1 MDTSSPGIRSRILD
15 KKGVENGVADHLS
28 RMRVNEP
35 HLSTILCLRNSYSW
49 WKVWEKRRLRQLL
62 GVWRGPADLSPYQK
76 KKFFRDISHF
86 FWDEPYLFKRG
97 SDGLFRRCIAQE
109 EVEGIL
115 EHCHGSSYGG
125 HFATFKT
132 ASKVLQ
138 AGFWW
143 PSLFKDTHDFIARCD
158 RCQREGSIS
167 KRNEMPQNPILEV
180 EVFDVWGIDFM
191 GPFEPPSHGNRYIL
205 VAVDYVSKW
214 VEAIASPTNDAKV
227 VLKLFKSIIFP
238 RYGVPRVVATP
249 YHPQTSG
256 QVEVSNKQIKGI
268 LRTIVGVTK
277 KDWAVKLDDALWAY
291 RTAYK
296 TPIGRTPFSL
306 LYGKSCHLP
315 VEIEYRAL
323 WAIKLLNFDIRSAQ
337 EKRGFDLHELEEI
350 RLDAYESSKIYKE
363 RTKAFHDKKIVP
375 KVFKVGEYALL
386 FNSRAKLF
394 PGKLKS
400 KWSGP
405 FEIKDVLPYGAVTLL
420 NNNGEEFTVNG
431 HKLKPYLGQ
440 RIQGEGVS
448 TPLPD
453 APLA

>member
-1 MDTSSPGIRSRILD
+1 MVCLEVHSSGGSR
-15 KKGVENGVADHLS
+15 
-28 RMRVNEP
+28 
-35 HLSTILCLRNSYSW
+35 
-49 WKVWEKRRLRQLL
+49 
-62 GVWRGPADLSPYQK
+62 
-76 KKFFRDISHF
+76 
-86 FWDEPYLFKRG
+86 
-97 SDGLFRRCIAQE
+97 
-109 EVEGIL
+109 GIL

-132 ASKVLQ
+132 LPRFFKPDSGGQAFSKTLTTSLQ
-138 AGFWW
+138 
-143 PSLFKDTHDFIARCD
+143 
-158 RCQREGSIS
+158 
-167 KRNEMPQNPILEV
+167 
-180 EVFDVWGIDFM
+180 GIH
-191 GPFEPPSHGNRYIL
+191 P

-238 RYGVPRVVATP
+238 RYGVPRVVISDGGSHFINKVFENLLKKYGVKHKVATP

-323 WAIKLLNFDIRSAQ
+323 GQSNCST
-337 EKRGFDLHELEEI
+337 
-350 RLDAYESSKIYKE
+350 STSE

-375 KVFKVGEYALL
+375 KS
-386 FNSRAKLF
+386 SRLENMRCF
-394 PGKLKS
+394 STRELSCSLGSSSP
-400 KWSGP
+400 SGRARLRLRN
-405 FEIKDVLPYGAVTLL
+405 VLPYGAVTLL
-420 NNNGEEFTVNG
+420 NQNGEEFTVNG

-453 APLA
+453 AP

>member
-1 MDTSSPGIRSRILD
+1 MEEAT
-15 KKGVENGVADHLS
+15 
-28 RMRVNEP
+28 
-35 HLSTILCLRNSYSW
+35 LSTKSSRT
-49 WKVWEKRRLRQLL
+49 WKK
-62 GVWRGPADLSPYQK
+62 
-76 KKFFRDISHF
+76 
-86 FWDEPYLFKRG
+86 
-97 SDGLFRRCIAQE
+97 
-109 EVEGIL
+109 
-115 EHCHGSSYGG
+115 
-125 HFATFKT
+125 
-132 ASKVLQ
+132 
-138 AGFWW
+138 
-143 PSLFKDTHDFIARCD
+143 
-158 RCQREGSIS
+158 
-167 KRNEMPQNPILEV
+167 
-180 EVFDVWGIDFM
+180 
-191 GPFEPPSHGNRYIL
+191 
-205 VAVDYVSKW
+205 
-214 VEAIASPTNDAKV
+214 
-227 VLKLFKSIIFP
+227 
-238 RYGVPRVVATP
+238 YGVKHKVATP

-323 WAIKLLNFDIRSAQ
+323 LGNQTAQ
-337 EKRGFDLHELEEI
+337 LRHQ
-350 RLDAYESSKIYKE
+350 
-363 RTKAFHDKKIVP
+363 
-375 KVFKVGEYALL
+375 VFKVGEYALL

-420 NNNGEEFTVNG
+420 NQNGEEFTVNG

-453 APLA
+453 AP